1 MTNLSKLHPV
11 ARRDSQ
17 GFRLWRLLG
26 ILSVVFLVPVGD
38 VAAQG
43 SQILFGDVRIRSKD
57 GSSPAESIT
66 IVLYGSGEIGRQS
79 VSNRGRYRFSN
90 LKNGEYEIAIEVG
103 GNEIGRIRN
112 VVVGGLSNSPYGFQ
126 QDVDVEWN
134 PRSSKI
140 VTGILSADEV
150 YARSSA
156 NQALFE
162 KAEEAAGKKK
172 YDQAVGYLKK
182 IVDSDHGDFQAWSI
196 LGTIYLLQEKSS
208 DAEKSYLTSLEVKP
222 NFGLALLNLGRLRS
236 VQKRF
241 EEAIDPLTRAVESH
255 PQSADANMLLGE
267 AYLQLKKG
275 SRAIPYLE
283 QAARSGRYEAH
294 LRLGWLYNAAGL
306 KDRAAA
312 EYEQFLQKNPDY
324 AERRKLQEYISAS
337 RQR

>member
-1 MTNLSKLHPV
+1 MTNPSKLHPV

-26 ILSVVFLVPVGD
+26 ILCVVFLVAVGD

-43 SQILFGDVRIRSKD
+43 SQVLFGDVRIHSKD
-57 GSSPAESIT
+57 GSFPAESIT
-66 IVLYGSGEIGRQS
+66 LVLYGSGEIGRQS

-134 PRSSKI
+134 PRSSQI
-140 VTGILSADEV
+140 ITGILSAEEV
-150 YARSSA
+150 YARPAA
-156 NQALFE
+156 NQTLFV
-162 KAEEAAGKKK
+162 KAEEAARKKK
-172 YDQAVGYLKK
+172 YDQAIEYLKK
-182 IVDSDHGDFQAWSI
+182 IVDSDQGDFQAWSI
-196 LGTIYLLQEKSS
+196 LGTIYLLREKPS

-255 PQSADANMLLGE
+255 PESADANMLLGE

-275 SRAIPYLE
+275 SRAIPHLE
-283 QAARSGRYEAH
+283 QAARFGRYEAH

-306 KDRAAA
+306 KERAAA

-324 AERRKLQEYISAS
+324 AERRKLEEYISAN